1 MKITR
6 TSRDDGSVSAVT
18 LESALEKLTQA
29 TGQASAEI
37 TQALA
42 AGQTLHT
49 ASFLYRRASQ

>member
-29 TGQASAEI
+29 TGLASAEI

-49 ASFLYRRASQ
+49 ASFLYRRAA